1 MLRIAVQI
9 PVYAACLALFG
20 LMVMTFSDVVLRS
33 VANAPLSAATELT
46 RILMAVIVFSI
57 MPMVST
63 SGQHVAVDLT
73 DPVFDRLG
81 LARLRDGVIYLVCGA
96 LLYWPLN
103 RVWVLAE
110 RGRDFGDVTEYL
122 NIPVFYVGWFIAL
135 SLAVTMVAM
144 LITGVL
150 TLVRPDLLERR
161 S

>member
-1 MLRIAVQI
+1 MQI

-81 LARLRDGVIYLVCGA
+81 LARLRDGVIYLVCGG

-122 NIPVFYVGWFIAL
+122 NIPVFYVGWFIAF
-135 SLAVTMVAM
+135 SLAITMVAM

>member
-1 MLRIAVQI
+1 MQI

-57 MPMVST
+57 TPMVST

-122 NIPVFYVGWFIAL
+122 NIPVFYVGWFIAF
-135 SLAVTMVAM
+135 SLAITMVAM

>member
-1 MLRIAVQI
+1 MQI

-57 MPMVST
+57 TPMVST

>member
-1 MLRIAVQI
+1 MQI

>member
-1 MLRIAVQI
+1 MQI

-57 MPMVST
+57 TPMVST

-81 LARLRDGVIYLVCGA
+81 LARLRDGVIYLVCGG

-122 NIPVFYVGWFIAL
+122 NIPVFYVGWFIAF
-135 SLAVTMVAM
+135 SLAITMVAM

>member
-1 MLRIAVQI
+1 MQI

-81 LARLRDGVIYLVCGA
+81 LARLRDGVIYLVCGG